1 MINLEKRIVV
11 AILVIL
17 LVISFTVMGSYAVII
32 NVTNKNGTHEII
44 NEVRLRDF
52 LTNDDGTFNN
62 TYYNVKRELDITD
75 EEANILMESEALNDR
90 LKTVLNSIV
99 TYRLDNDSS
108 ARMSNDEIYNLIVDG
123 VNSDSN
129 ISDELREKVITKS
142 NLYKEDISDYVYDT
156 PDIVI
161 GD

>member
-1 MINLEKRIVV
+1 MGKRIVV

-17 LVISFTVMGSYAVII
+17 LVISFTVMGTYAVII
-32 NVTNKNGTHEII
+32 NVTNKNGTHGII

-52 LTNDDGTFNN
+52 LTDDDGNFNN
-62 TYYNVKRELDITD
+62 TYYNVKRELDVTD

-90 LKTVLNSIV
+90 LKIVLNSIV

>member
-1 MINLEKRIVV
+1 MEKKIMTTIISIVLLIV
-11 AILVIL
+11 LV
-17 LVISFTVMGSYAVII
+17 SASTYAVVV
-32 NVTNKNGTHEII
+32 NVKEN
-44 NEVRLRDF
+44 NEVLEIVNEVNIID
-52 LTNDDGTFNN
+52 LVTDNDGVYNN
-62 TYYNVKRELDITD
+62 TYYNVKRELDVTD
-75 EEANILMESEALNDR
+75 EEANILMESKALNDR

-142 NLYKEDISDYVYDT
+142 SLYKEDISDYVYDT